1 MVAQKRWVVN
11 SLRIRPWF
19 SPNPE
24 VRRVRPK
31 LPQPSIVGRVISVLP
46 LASADPCESTHR
58 RPSTHQPS
66 TMPQLRCVL
75 RPPDPRDDPRAFA
88 PVSAWPSMLA
98 LRRGDECAFRR
109 HLIRGGA
116 RAVPPRATARDSHA
130 RRAPY
135 PHDFYVAPALGRRAF
150 VESPD
155 TPPIE
160 PRLASDRRVASPL
173 SSFADPSAFGR
184 GPRSTDARIPASGE
198 TSAIARSP
206 SFVLRSKKPHLPFDC
221 AAFTSPR
228 ATSRSSTRSSTTSSD
243 PAAG

>member
-116 RAVPPRATARDSHA
+116 RARAAARDRAMRARAARRFPASSTPRARPAG
-130 RRAPY
+130 APTST
-135 PHDFYVAPALGRRAF
+135 PRTRFRSSRV
-150 VESPD
+150 SP
-155 TPPIE
+155 
-160 PRLASDRRVASPL
+160 DRRVASPQL
-173 SSFADPSAFGR
+173 RATVGF
-184 GPRSTDARIPASGE
+184 RSRKPIDRETSRVRNRLSGE
-198 TSAIARSP
+198 TSLAIDRSP
-206 SFVLRSKKPHLPFDC
+206 GTKKIRTPD

-228 ATSRSSTRSSTTSSD
+228 ATSRSSTRSFTTSRG